1 MIRVCLVTGE
11 YPPDEGGVADYT
23 RCLAAALAQRGA
35 VVDVVT
41 TRRGRAGV
49 EGGAGAATSPG
60 RVAVHRAVPGWR
72 WSVLAQLRQVVRRLG
87 PDIVHIQYQTAAFG
101 MHPAIDAAPLWL
113 RRFTRA
119 KVAVTYHDL
128 NVPYLFPKAGRLRE
142 VVNLLPARHAHLTVA
157 TNAADHA
164 RLAAWGR
171 CWELALV
178 PIGSNI
184 ADAPPAGYDRGAF
197 RRAHGVGDGTS
208 LLAYFGFLN
217 ASKGGRDLI
226 DVLERLRGEG
236 RDARLV
242 MIGGRTGASD
252 PTNAAYLARFEADVA
267 ARGLAGA
274 VIWTGHVAPPD
285 VSAWLRAADAAV
297 LPYADGASYRR
308 GSLLAALTHG
318 APVVTTTPGGTTAT
332 GAMPAGTTPAAATMP
347 GAVATTS
354 RVIDPPPAADP
365 LPPLVDGVSARLV
378 PPGDTAAL
386 TDAVR
391 AVLDDPALADR
402 LSAGARAVAVHFGWD
417 AIAAAH
423 LTLYRAVVD
432 RWTPAGRRGEGAA

>member
-1 MIRVCLVTGE
+1 MTRVCLVTGE

-23 RCLAAALAQRGA
+23 RCLAAALAERGA

-41 TRRGRAGV
+41 TRRGRAGG
-49 EGGAGAATSPG
+49 EGDSGATTSAG

-72 WSVLAQLRQVVRRLG
+72 WSVLAQLREVVRRLD
-87 PDIVHIQYQTAAFG
+87 PDVVHIQYQTAAFG
-101 MHPAIDAAPLWL
+101 MHPAIDAVPLWL
-113 RRFTRA
+113 RRFTGA

-164 RLAAWGR
+164 RLAQWGR

-178 PIGSNI
+178 PIGSNVP
-184 ADAPPAGYDRGAF
+184 DAPPAGYDRGAF
-197 RRAHGVGDGTS
+197 RRAHGVGDGAA

-217 ASKGGRDLI
+217 ASKGGRDLVE
-226 DVLERLRGEG
+226 VLEQLRGEG
-236 RDARLV
+236 RDAQLV

-252 PTNAAYLARFEADVA
+252 PTNAGYLARFEADVA
-267 ARGLAGA
+267 ARGLVDA
-274 VIWTGHVAPPD
+274 VIWTGHVAPPE

-318 APVVTTTPGGTTAT
+318 APVVTTTPREID
-332 GAMPAGTTPAAATMP
+332 TPST
-347 GAVATTS
+347 
-354 RVIDPPPAADP
+354 ADP
-365 LPPLVDGVSARLV
+365 LPPLVDGESARLV

-386 TDAVR
+386 ADAVR
-391 AVLDDPALADR
+391 AVLDDPALAAR
-402 LSAGARAVAVHFGWD
+402 LSAGARAVAVHFGWN

-423 LTLYRAVVD
+423 LALYGAVVD
-432 RWTPAGRRGEGAA
+432 RWTPVGLPGEGVA

>member
-1 MIRVCLVTGE
+1 MTRVCLVTGE

-23 RCLAAALAQRGA
+23 RCLAAALAERGA

-41 TRRGRAGV
+41 TRRGPGAV
-49 EGGAGAATSPG
+49 EGGAGATTSTG
-60 RVAVHRAVPGWR
+60 RIAVHRAVPGWR
-72 WSVLAQLRQVVRRLG
+72 WSVLARLRQAVRTLD

-128 NVPYLFPKAGRLRE
+128 NAPYLFPKAGRLRE

-184 ADAPPAGYDRGAF
+184 ADAPPACYDRGAF
-197 RRAHGVGDGTS
+197 RRAHGIGDGAA

-217 ASKGGRDLI
+217 ASKGGRGLV

-267 ARGLAGA
+267 ARGLGDA
-274 VIWTGHVAPPD
+274 VIWTGHVAAPD

-318 APVVTTTPGGTTAT
+318 APVVTTTPGR
-332 GAMPAGTTPAAATMP
+332 TTPASSTMP

-354 RVIDPPPAADP
+354 RQIDPPPTADP
-365 LPPLVDGVSARLV
+365 LPPLVDGRSARLV
-378 PPGDTAAL
+378 LPGDTAAL
-386 TDAVR
+386 ADAVR

-402 LSAGARAVAVHFGWD
+402 LSAGARAVAACFGWD

-432 RWTPAGRRGEGAA
+432 RWTPAGRRDGGAA